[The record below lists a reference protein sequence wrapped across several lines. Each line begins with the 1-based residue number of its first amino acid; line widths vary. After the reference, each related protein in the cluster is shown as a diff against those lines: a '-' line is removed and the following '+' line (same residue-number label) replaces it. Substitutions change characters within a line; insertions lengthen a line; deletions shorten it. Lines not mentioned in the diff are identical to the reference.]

1 MRVFIAID
9 INDQI
14 RNGIGNLQQKLSA
27 EADIK
32 KSDVKWVRPESI
44 HLTLKFLGEIKDAQC
59 VEVCN
64 ITEEVVANHKNF
76 ELDIESVGCFGGKS
90 PRVLWVGM
98 GAGSNQLRELAKNLD
113 EKFTSAGWP
122 EETRDFTGHLTVCR
136 IRNSR
141 AGVKLAKLAQNYE
154 DAKLGDISVDS
165 ITVYQ
170 SQLKPA
176 GAIYTVLGKYNL
188 K

>member
-14 RNGIGNLQQKLSA
+14 RNGISNLQQKLSA

-32 KSDVKWVRPESI
+32 KSDVKWVKPESI

-64 ITEEVVANHKNF
+64 IAEEAAVNHKNF
-76 ELDIESVGCFGGKS
+76 ELNIESVGCFGGKS
-90 PRVLWVGM
+90 PRVLWVGT
-98 GAGSNQLRELAKNLD
+98 GTGSDRLGELAKELD
-113 EKFTSAGWP
+113 KKLGSAGWP
-122 EETRDFTGHLTVCR
+122 EETRDFTGHLTLCR
-136 IRNSR
+136 IRNSK
-141 AGVKLAKLAQNYE
+141 AGVKLAKLAEEYK
-154 DAKLGDISVDS
+154 DTKLGEISVDAV
-165 ITVYQ
+165 TVYQ
-170 SQLKPA
+170 SQLTPA
-176 GAIYTVLGKYNL
+176 GAIYTSLGNYKL